1 MALTNTFLG
10 YKAGADAAQEPAA
23 ENSTAVGAN
32 AYTTASDQV
41 ALGDGAVKH
50 VRLGDTVMYRVID
63 PGLTSETV
71 YFGDAGNAG
80 AGNSA
85 SVGIGY
91 GAMAAA
97 TGTTNAVAIGNLALS
112 SNTASNGLVA
122 IGSRAMRD
130 SVDCIDTTMVGN
142 RAGASMTTGVGATG
156 IGFRVLEFATQSRD
170 ATGVGDSALWLYQGF
185 GGTAV
190 GYRAAEY
197 TTGGDA
203 GVYLGRASGV
213 NRADGERC
221 VFVGAESGGFP
232 DATVDPDTGAGAV
245 SAGDRAVGVGYRAL
259 ANTTG
264 DDHVGLGDQ
273 AGAVITGGS
282 GSIFIG
288 SGAGNDASQKVDAV
302 NSVAIGQGA
311 WTTADNQTVL
321 GNASVTHTAVRGQVG
336 IGLGLTTPSGNL
348 HVNAT
353 TGAETPLFSREV
365 SEDGMAGGVRL
376 RSVKS
381 TDMGD
386 NFGAS
391 FNFVIRDNAG
401 VDNGIGIVG
410 AIRKG
415 ADNTGEVQIRPFT
428 AGVLAE
434 GMVVRNRQAIVGWA
448 TPMPAG
454 GTAGVGLCMSS
465 TANFGVFFG
474 SGAPTLSAAK
484 GSLYMRSDGSGT
496 NDRMY
501 VNTDGGT
508 TWTAVVTVA

>member
-1 MALTNTFLG
+1 MALTNTFVG
-10 YKAGADAAQEPAA
+10 YAAGSDPAQEPTA
-23 ENSTAVGAN
+23 ENSTALGAN
-32 AYTTASDQV
+32 AYTTASNQV
-41 ALGDGAVKH
+41 ALGDAAVQEIRAGA
-50 VRLGDTVMYRVID
+50 TVMYRVVD
-63 PGLTSETV
+63 PGLTSASL
-71 YFGDAGNAG
+71 FMGDAGNDG
-80 AGNSA
+80 AGNVA

-91 GAMAAA
+91 GVMANA
-97 TGTTNAVAIGNLALS
+97 TATTNAVAIGNLALS
-112 SNTASNGLVA
+112 SNVASNGLVA

-156 IGFRVLEFATQSRD
+156 IGFRVLEFATESRD

-185 GGTAV
+185 GATAV

-197 TTGGDA
+197 TTAGDA
-203 GVYLGRASGV
+203 GVYVGRATGV
-213 NRADGERC
+213 NRADGEHC
-221 VFVGAESGGFP
+221 VFVGAEAGGFP
-232 DATVDPDTGAGAV
+232 DATIDPDTGAGAV
-245 SAGDRAVGVGYRAL
+245 SAGDRVIGVGYRAL

-264 DDHVGLGDQ
+264 DDHVGVGDQ
-273 AGAVITGGS
+273 AGLTLTGGS

-288 SGAGNDASQKVDAV
+288 SGAGADVSQKVDAV
-302 NSVAIGQGA
+302 NSIAIGQGSY
-311 WTTADNQTVL
+311 TTADNQIVVGNSNVTQTVL
-321 GNASVTHTAVRGQVG
+321 QGRVG
-336 IGLGLTTPSGNL
+336 VGLGLTAPSGNL

-353 TGAETPLFSREV
+353 SGAETALFSRDV
-365 SEDGMAGGVRL
+365 SEDGMAAGMRL

-391 FNFVIRDNAG
+391 FNFIIRDDAG

-415 ADNTGEVQIRPFT
+415 ADNTGEIQLRPFT

-454 GTAGVGLCMSS
+454 GTAGVGLCMSTTS
-465 TANFGVFFG
+465 NFGVFFG